1 MSKHIAASEC
11 LRSELELFSIPSFQS
26 QLTSW
31 KYIDFFP
38 VTSLDRSGPLEFVV
52 QGNSSHYLDL
62 NESLFLFECCISNG
76 DGSAIEKTTTATDAH
91 FKNQFVAPINSFHS
105 SHFKSI
111 EIYLNGVLISQTD
124 NLYAYKAF
132 FQKLLGYDLQTK
144 ESVLELGQFYND
156 SGTLNAIAAT
166 ELALASSRNKGLTKR
181 YAISANSAT
190 FSSLGKIH
198 SELFLQPKFIPAKHE
213 IRIKLHR
220 SDPAFSLI
228 AKDDLKYSVDI
239 KKAILRIKQYEV
251 PPHVLE
257 PHTILLEKKH
267 KMKFP
272 VKHVEM
278 KYFTK
283 SSDRSDLS
291 EQNIVNGILPHRVIV
306 GLVDSAAFNGTIQT
320 NPLNFQHFD
329 LSSIVLRESGVPIPY
344 EEISV
349 DFANNL
355 YQEGFFSLYQ
365 TAGKS
370 WDAPN
375 NLGLRYDQYKTG
387 YALYGFNLSN
397 TADHNCLDLI
407 RTGKL
412 SLNIKLSTA
421 STTSITII
429 VYLEYNKVVEI
440 DKDGNVSSFIE

>member
-1 MSKHIAASEC
+1 MSKHAASTEC
-11 LRSELELFSIPSFQS
+11 LRSELELFTLPNFQS

-38 VTSLDRSGPLEFVV
+38 VTSLNHSGPLEFVI
-52 QGNSSHYLDL
+52 QGNASHYFDL
-62 NESLFLFECCISNG
+62 NESLLLFESSILNE
-76 DGSAIEKTTTATDAH
+76 DGSIIEKTTTATDEH
-91 FKNQFVAPINSFHS
+91 FKNQIVAPINNFHS

-144 ESVLELGQFYND
+144 ETVLEMGQFYND
-156 SGTLNAIAAT
+156 SGILNEMT
-166 ELALASSRNKGLTKR
+166 TNDCALASSKNKGLTKR
-181 YAISANSAT
+181 FAISANSKT

-213 IRIKLHR
+213 IRVKFHR

-228 AKDDLKYSVDI
+228 AKDDLKYTVSI
-239 KKAILRIKQYEV
+239 KKAILRVKQYEV

-257 PHTILLEKKH
+257 PHAILLDKKH
-267 KMKFP
+267 NMKFP
-272 VKHVEM
+272 VRHVEM
-278 KYFTK
+278 KYFTAGAQ
-283 SSDRSDLS
+283 RSDLS

-320 NPLNFQHFD
+320 NPLNFQHFN
-329 LSSIVLRESGVPIPY
+329 LSSIVLRESGIPVPY

-349 DFANNL
+349 DFTNDL
-355 YQEGFFSLYQ
+355 YNEGFFSLYQ
-365 TAGKS
+365 AAGKS
-370 WDAPN
+370 WDSPN
-375 NLGLRYDQYKTG
+375 NLGLRYDQYKAG

-407 RTGKL
+407 KTGKL
-412 SLNIKLSTA
+412 SLNIKLSEPSTA
-421 STTSITII
+421 SITII
-429 VYLEYNKVVEI
+429 VYLEYNKVIEI